1 MIILNA
7 IELLL
12 AVLILTRKN
21 KNNNILWALFL
32 IVGVI
37 NLIQAIL
44 Y

>member
-12 AVLILTRKN
+12 AILILTRKN